1 MNWPN
6 THLGI
11 RWVPWK
17 GATCGAGEVGVG
29 SRQFSCGARWSI
41 MGFWWILGFPIPR
54 QALIIPY
61 IPNISHFCSLRTFW
75 QFLHIYCINS
85 IHLLCCTMTSQMENP
100 YYPPPWSTLE
110 SPRPAFGAAFGAPA
124 FGALGAGAPA
134 FGAPAPRRAWGGV
147 PWNLV
152 KGKMWGSDIR
162 SDRCDSF
169 YTL

>member
-1 MNWPN
+1 MELAK
-6 THLGI
+6 LGLGQGNFHAEQDDQS
-11 RWVPWK
+11 WD
-17 GATCGAGEVGVG
+17 
-29 SRQFSCGARWSI
+29 FD
-41 MGFWWILGFPIPR
+41 GFWGSQFQDKL
-54 QALIIPY
+54 LIIPY

-134 FGAPAPRRAWGGV
+134 FGAPAPRA
-147 PWNLV
+147 
-152 KGKMWGSDIR
+152 R
-162 SDRCDSF
+162 SRSPHGAECPG
-169 YTL
+169 TW